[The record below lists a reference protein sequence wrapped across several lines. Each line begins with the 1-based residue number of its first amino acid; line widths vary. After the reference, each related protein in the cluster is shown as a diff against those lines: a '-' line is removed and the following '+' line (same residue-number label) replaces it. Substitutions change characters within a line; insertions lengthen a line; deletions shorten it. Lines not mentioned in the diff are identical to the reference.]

1 MWKKTGLAAVV
12 EELNRFLES
21 FHRLL
26 MKMLACRCGCFLGST
41 MKREATERT
50 QFGGS
55 GHFAYLLGG
64 HFAKLFGGH
73 FGKLFGGHFVKISQ
87 P

>member
-12 EELNRFLES
+12 EELNRFLGS

-41 MKREATERT
+41 MKSGAMERT

-55 GHFAYLLGG
+55 GHFAKLFAG
-64 HFAKLFGGH
+64 HFVKLFGGH
-73 FGKLFGGHFVKISQ
+73 FGKISQ

>member
-1 MWKKTGLAAVV
+1 MWKKTGLAVVV
-12 EELNRFLES
+12 EELNRFLGS

-55 GHFAYLLGG
+55 GHFGNLLGG
-64 HFAKLFGGH
+64 HFVKLFA
-73 FGKLFGGHFVKISQ
+73 GHFVKISQ